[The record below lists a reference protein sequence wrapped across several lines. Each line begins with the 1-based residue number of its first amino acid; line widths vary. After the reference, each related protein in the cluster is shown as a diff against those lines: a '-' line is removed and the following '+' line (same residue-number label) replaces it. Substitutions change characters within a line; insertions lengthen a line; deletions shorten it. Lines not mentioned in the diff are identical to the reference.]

1 MSTKTKRR
9 TWRFISPLLITLLLV
24 SPLVSSAETAGNFSV
39 TNNGNT
45 LIPASTTNH
54 LVMQFDLPSPANDP
68 FALDG
73 GVFAVAAGDALSA
86 FSANNYYSDEDHS
99 NDNGNYSGAEVI
111 VESADTWITAAE
123 IITPGTADLK
133 ANWNVGQSVQ
143 FGDEDHDDAADYD
156 GNNTDVLIVNSADNN
171 IAAAEIIHAG
181 LADLQ
186 NFPAAYFYLETDAD
200 STYDHGEDIVKLTHD
215 GATASADGDL
225 IGLFAANDYYSD
237 ANSDGSY
244 TDGELI
250 VSSADANLDSGDT
263 ITTAGAVWM
272 SNFGATVTYDTTV
285 GGKPYCIFNDLDSN
299 NTVSNNDVLIFDCG
313 LALGDGHVMSCP
325 GDAGCG
331 DALANMT
338 ADHHFYDDN
347 TNATYD
353 ATELIWFD
361 ADSNGDL
368 DAGEIWQGFST
379 AALTSLS
386 GSLVHFYND
395 GAAGNGVYDD
405 GEDIFTIYFAG
416 AANNVAAGDTLRT
429 FDAGERFSDNNNDA
443 DFTVTAVLGGVSELI
458 ANSADAVLS
467 PGEVVTAGYVDVT
480 PFTVSANYKYSDANN
495 SNTYNNGELIADSA
509 DNILDGTEIVLDG
522 NIDLVDF
529 ATWLTYHDGSGDG
542 KYTDGEDIIVDN
554 DSTGYYNADQ
564 LTSLKIGN
572 PGTCLNTALTSLDI
586 WEDTNGNNTFDIAA
600 DTNIVSVGGAPFFG
614 ADHLIGAASIYTAA
628 SNERTIFVTI
638 DSAAVDGSTVCT
650 VTPIIP
656 NTGGAPYA
664 AQFLSADN
672 GPTDGNVATT
682 DITTIDLVSPTPN
695 PANITTTITE
705 NAGSALVVNPTDIVN
720 VVWDSSA
727 YGDVASVSADFA
739 DFGGGV
745 VAMRDDGAGCD
756 TVAADH
762 IWCAA
767 YTVLA
772 GTIDDTDNDVT
783 ITLATDLAGNVA
795 ANVTDDIQFSVDN
808 QAPVV
813 TAGNISVLGA
823 TGTAGAFKRGDN
835 PVPTWNNSAAGDN
848 NSDIVSVTIDGS
860 AFRAVDNAMSA
871 LDNGT
876 FCDPIAADGI
886 WCSNFTGLLDGQDDI
901 NNNVSLTVV
910 DDAGNVTVTA
920 GTNNYVI
927 DTLLPSFLAINTV
940 QALKQDG
947 AAPTLSTQLWYY
959 YTGQNLRLQVNH
971 FPEGDG
977 NDLTAVKACLRSMN
991 EDVPAQLCSTAD
1003 FTNPANYQS
1012 LGLTAPGSNSWTL
1025 NYALAGL
1032 PGGWPTQVDG
1042 YQVNVELTD
1051 DAGNVWSSANAA
1063 EFLIAV
1069 FNVIPQN
1076 IVPSLNN
1083 ATTTDWSTIT
1093 DFTNVPAGTIVFNAQ
1108 NLGVDIA
1115 RMTFNAPMDL
1125 TDQATVT
1132 GLQAL
1137 AANTT
1142 TTDSILRLDSSA
1154 LAAFDIA
1161 TQLMIKP
1168 TAGVQPSFVVKDDAG
1183 VVLGS
1188 IPSTAGPLDSYNFAA
1203 HGTASNFVWAAGP
1216 DTLTFDVT
1224 GFSSYEADTVPPTAT
1239 IVPATGST
1247 GVAVNSAITV
1257 TFSEA
1262 MNTGSFT
1269 YTLTPNP
1276 GGLAV
1281 AWSGGNTVA
1290 TISHTAFANN
1300 TTYAFNITGG
1310 DDLSGNA
1317 IAPTASSF
1325 TTIAASGGGSGLGGG
1340 GGGGGGGSAS
1350 FGAPACSG
1358 EECNGTATPS
1368 SEESTDQ
1375 TDGED
1380 DTAGDDDDTTDEF
1393 EDTIGHWAA
1402 TYIQMARTQGYIDGY
1417 ADNTFKPDQQINR
1430 AEAAKLIALW
1440 MMQDLAECTTSAFS
1454 DVDCSEW
1461 FAKYVMYLKL
1471 MQVIEGYADGTF
1483 RPGSGITRAEALKMM
1498 LFAKG
1503 ITVTDVDGITNIF
1516 SDIDE
1521 TDWYY
1526 SVVLKAYSLGIISG
1540 YPDGTFGPN
1549 MPITRAE
1556 FTKIFVNTLLSA

>member
-1 MSTKTKRR
+1 
-9 TWRFISPLLITLLLV
+9 
-24 SPLVSSAETAGNFSV
+24 
-39 TNNGNT
+39 
-45 LIPASTTNH
+45 
-54 LVMQFDLPSPANDP
+54 
-68 FALDG
+68 
-73 GVFAVAAGDALSA
+73 
-86 FSANNYYSDEDHS
+86 
-99 NDNGNYSGAEVI
+99 
-111 VESADTWITAAE
+111 
-123 IITPGTADLK
+123 
-133 ANWNVGQSVQ
+133 
-143 FGDEDHDDAADYD
+143 
-156 GNNTDVLIVNSADNN
+156 
-171 IAAAEIIHAG
+171 
-181 LADLQ
+181 
-186 NFPAAYFYLETDAD
+186 
-200 STYDHGEDIVKLTHD
+200 
-215 GATASADGDL
+215 
-225 IGLFAANDYYSD
+225 
-237 ANSDGSY
+237 
-244 TDGELI
+244 
-250 VSSADANLDSGDT
+250 
-263 ITTAGAVWM
+263 
-272 SNFGATVTYDTTV
+272 
-285 GGKPYCIFNDLDSN
+285 
-299 NTVSNNDVLIFDCG
+299 
-313 LALGDGHVMSCP
+313 
-325 GDAGCG
+325 
-331 DALANMT
+331 
-338 ADHHFYDDN
+338 
-347 TNATYD
+347 
-353 ATELIWFD
+353 
-361 ADSNGDL
+361 
-368 DAGEIWQGFST
+368 
-379 AALTSLS
+379 
-386 GSLVHFYND
+386 
-395 GAAGNGVYDD
+395 
-405 GEDIFTIYFAG
+405 
-416 AANNVAAGDTLRT
+416 
-429 FDAGERFSDNNNDA
+429 
-443 DFTVTAVLGGVSELI
+443 
-458 ANSADAVLS
+458 
-467 PGEVVTAGYVDVT
+467 
-480 PFTVSANYKYSDANN
+480 
-495 SNTYNNGELIADSA
+495 
-509 DNILDGTEIVLDG
+509 
-522 NIDLVDF
+522 
-529 ATWLTYHDGSGDG
+529 
-542 KYTDGEDIIVDN
+542 
-554 DSTGYYNADQ
+554 
-564 LTSLKIGN
+564 
-572 PGTCLNTALTSLDI
+572 
-586 WEDTNGNNTFDIAA
+586 
-600 DTNIVSVGGAPFFG
+600 
-614 ADHLIGAASIYTAA
+614 
-628 SNERTIFVTI
+628 
-638 DSAAVDGSTVCT
+638 
-650 VTPIIP
+650 
-656 NTGGAPYA
+656 
-664 AQFLSADN
+664 
-672 GPTDGNVATT
+672 
-682 DITTIDLVSPTPN
+682 
-695 PANITTTITE
+695 
-705 NAGSALVVNPTDIVN
+705 
-720 VVWDSSA
+720 
-727 YGDVASVSADFA
+727 
-739 DFGGGV
+739 
-745 VAMRDDGAGCD
+745 
-756 TVAADH
+756 
-762 IWCAA
+762 
-767 YTVLA
+767 
-772 GTIDDTDNDVT
+772 
-783 ITLATDLAGNVA
+783 
-795 ANVTDDIQFSVDN
+795 
-808 QAPVV
+808 
-813 TAGNISVLGA
+813 
-823 TGTAGAFKRGDN
+823 
-835 PVPTWNNSAAGDN
+835 
-848 NSDIVSVTIDGS
+848 
-860 AFRAVDNAMSA
+860 
-871 LDNGT
+871 
-876 FCDPIAADGI
+876 
-886 WCSNFTGLLDGQDDI
+886 
-901 NNNVSLTVV
+901 
-910 DDAGNVTVTA
+910 
-920 GTNNYVI
+920 
-927 DTLLPSFLAINTV
+927 
-940 QALKQDG
+940 
-947 AAPTLSTQLWYY
+947 
-959 YTGQNLRLQVNH
+959 
-971 FPEGDG
+971 
-977 NDLTAVKACLRSMN
+977 
-991 EDVPAQLCSTAD
+991 
-1003 FTNPANYQS
+1003 
-1012 LGLTAPGSNSWTL
+1012 
-1025 NYALAGL
+1025 
-1032 PGGWPTQVDG
+1032 
-1042 YQVNVELTD
+1042 
-1051 DAGNVWSSANAA
+1051 
-1063 EFLIAV
+1063 
-1069 FNVIPQN
+1069 
-1076 IVPSLNN
+1076 
-1083 ATTTDWSTIT
+1083 
-1093 DFTNVPAGTIVFNAQ
+1093 
-1108 NLGVDIA
+1108 
-1115 RMTFNAPMDL
+1115 MTFNAAMDL